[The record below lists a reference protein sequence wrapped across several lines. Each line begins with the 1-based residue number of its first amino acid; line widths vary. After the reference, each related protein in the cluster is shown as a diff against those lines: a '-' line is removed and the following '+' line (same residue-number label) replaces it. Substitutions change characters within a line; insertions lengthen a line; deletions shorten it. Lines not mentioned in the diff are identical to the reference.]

1 MWLFYADSKNKRPL
15 FCQFVPPL
23 SADKEIKKKP
33 FVSILQLRQVTEW
46 LILSPGVQELKIKK
60 SRIQTLLHNTNR
72 QLSVRNSSL
81 GLKIPKLMQ
90 SPGYFIKNRPF
101 YSCGLSTLAFEWM
114 WGWRWPCLNWYKP
127 RLLYYGTCS
136 SKILA
141 RMNRLQRKSVL
152 QPAIQASC
160 S

>member
-1 MWLFYADSKNKRPL
+1 MWFFYADSKNKCPL

-46 LILSPGVQELKIKK
+46 LILSVGVLKLKIKK
-60 SRIQTLLHNTNR
+60 SQIQTLLHNTNR

-114 WGWRWPCLNWYKP
+114 WGWWWPCFDTKP
-127 RLLYYGTCS
+127 FCFVME
-136 SKILA
+136 I
-141 RMNRLQRKSVL
+141 VL
-152 QPAIQASC
+152 QNTS
-160 S
+160 